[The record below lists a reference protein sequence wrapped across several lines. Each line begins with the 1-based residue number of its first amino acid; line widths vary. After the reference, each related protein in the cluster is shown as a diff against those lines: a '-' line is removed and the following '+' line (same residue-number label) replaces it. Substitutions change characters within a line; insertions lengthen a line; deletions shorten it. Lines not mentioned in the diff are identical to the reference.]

1 MKAITNF
8 TTKYLLINVTMN
20 VIMNFKILI
29 NECLHY
35 IFILFYFFIFVIGS
49 TFICKFYEVNFFGK
63 LPQIPIPS

>member
-20 VIMNFKILI
+20 VIMNFKNLI
-29 NECLHY
+29 NEFLHY
-35 IFILFYFFIFVIGS
+35 IFIFFYFFIFVIGS
-49 TFICKFYEVNFFGK
+49 TFICKFYEVKFFGK